1 MAAMRIPRPVSH
13 EGFLPELPDPC
24 SICVYLISIRCCGI
38 RKHCAK
44 SSLVGCCVEVIPLA
58 VDLMPAGVSVPDGS
72 PDTSA
77 NDTPGTDPTTIQAV
91 MSAARTRFFI
101 PRFFIS
107 LFLLFFE
114 SWVVT
119 VSLSNSY
126 CESIFQLLHT
136 GFFCLCML
144 TKPLLSPLF
153 LKIYKNH
160 SLNCI
165 LCSRAARYSCG
176 WKCFYPYCDSPAS
189 SGIFFA
195 VFR

>member
-1 MAAMRIPRPVSH
+1 MLGLLQWSTQKQSRVERHCYQQLQEVFSR
-13 EGFLPELPDPC
+13 LRLDKLSSELQ
-24 SICVYLISIRCCGI
+24 
-38 RKHCAK
+38 
-44 SSLVGCCVEVIPLA
+44 VIY
-58 VDLMPAGVSVPDGS
+58 
-72 PDTSA
+72 
-77 NDTPGTDPTTIQAV
+77 Q
-91 MSAARTRFFI
+91 
-101 PRFFIS
+101 S
-107 LFLLFFE
+107 LFHSALLHLSFPPFFE
-114 SWVVT
+114 SWIVT

-165 LCSRAARYSCG
+165 LCSRTARYSCG
-176 WKCFYPYCDSPAS
+176 WKCFYQYCDPPAS

>member
-1 MAAMRIPRPVSH
+1 MSESPCVILSPLKLYLLEPDKSVVAPPV
-13 EGFLPELPDPC
+13 
-24 SICVYLISIRCCGI
+24 V
-38 RKHCAK
+38 A
-44 SSLVGCCVEVIPLA
+44 
-58 VDLMPAGVSVPDGS
+58 
-72 PDTSA
+72 SA

-114 SWVVT
+114 SWIVT

-165 LCSRAARYSCG
+165 LCSKAARYSCG
-176 WKCFYPYCDSPAS
+176 WKCFYQYCDSPAS

>member
-1 MAAMRIPRPVSH
+1 MSRRRRGRITVQSQPTGATRAVRRMAGVV
-13 EGFLPELPDPC
+13 C
-24 SICVYLISIRCCGI
+24 SSIRQRHSRHRPNDHTGRHECCQNTFF
-38 RKHCAK
+38 H
-44 SSLVGCCVEVIPLA
+44 
-58 VDLMPAGVSVPDGS
+58 
-72 PDTSA
+72 SA
-77 NDTPGTDPTTIQAV
+77 
-91 MSAARTRFFI
+91 
-101 PRFFIS
+101 
-107 LFLLFFE
+107 LLHLSFPPFFE
-114 SWVVT
+114 SWIVT

-165 LCSRAARYSCG
+165 LCSKAARYSCG
-176 WKCFYPYCDSPAS
+176 WKCFYQYCDSPAS